1 MATGQSDED
10 DWSPQIYSSQ
20 FCQVN
25 TIAIITGV
33 IEMSMEVPQKV
44 KNVTTI

>member
-20 FCQVN
+20 LCQVN
-25 TIAIITGV
+25 KIAIVTGV